1 MRTRLEPI
9 QETRARLKSPYKRQ
23 SVLPPL
29 PEVTIKALKEK
40 IEEYERTQKSQT
52 KDQGREE
59 GTEEGGEGE
68 RKEEAKEGEAKL
80 HNDHAEETR

>member
-1 MRTRLEPI
+1 M
-9 QETRARLKSPYKRQ
+9 
-23 SVLPPL
+23 
-29 PEVTIKALKEK
+29 TIKALKEK
-40 IEEYERTQKSQT
+40 IEEYERTLKSQT